1 MCRNP
6 TSPCVFEQEQ
16 FCEPTDVKQQRTPLP
31 IIVGSGG
38 ISPAGRVSF
47 DHAYRRMVIDALPEA
62 KREATLS
69 SLAKLMGLASVG
81 HSDLDSATQQQILD
95 GTLVRKIEHFDVE
108 RVAWNNT
115 MSLGNVGDSEQTFQ
129 VAKRQLPQTLPEG
142 WNVSELD
149 DKTVLVRCSG
159 DLNVLVQDLRP
170 SKVTSAGQLPTGFDP
185 AALYPSRSHPRGL
198 QMTVYGASDAL
209 RSTGFTIDELKGLVR
224 PDQIGVYSGSAMGQ
238 LDQDGYGGLM
248 QNALTG
254 KRPTSKNLA
263 LGLAEMPGDFV
274 NAYVLGSVG
283 ETAGIIGACATFLY
297 SVKRGM
303 DEIRSGSKRIVIV
316 GNAEAPVNPAVIEGY
331 RTMGALTEDE
341 ALMALDNSTQPD
353 NRRACRPFSS
363 NAGFTLAESSV
374 WIVLMDDA
382 LAMESG
388 ARVLGSV
395 GDVFVNA
402 DGYKKSIPGPGIG
415 NYVTVAKAMAAAR
428 GMLGEDG
435 LRTGTYMHA
444 HGTGTPQNRVTE
456 SAIMSEVA
464 KAFGIPR
471 LSIAAIKSYVGHSL
485 APAGGDQLSA
495 ILGAWQD
502 GIIPGIKTI
511 DHIADD
517 VAQEN
522 LHFPLQDEER
532 DIASMRGAFV
542 NSKGFG
548 GNNATGFFMSPQQTE
563 QMLEKRYGAQAF
575 AAAKRRQEA
584 VESTAQAY
592 NDKADDGDIAPIYR
606 FGEGVLEGKDL
617 TLTDRAIRVPG
628 FEHSIELSDD
638 NPFDDMT

>member
-1 MCRNP
+1 MRA
-6 TSPCVFEQEQ
+6 
-16 FCEPTDVKQQRTPLP
+16 PLP

-47 DHAYRRMVIDALPEA
+47 DHGYRRLVIDSLPQT
-62 KREATLS
+62 KRQSTLR
-69 SLAKLMGLASVG
+69 SLAQLMGLTQESG
-81 HSDLDSATQQQILD
+81 EDINEATHRKILN
-95 GTLVRKIEHFDVE
+95 GTLVRRIEHFDVE
-108 RVAWNNT
+108 KVLWHNAMNL
-115 MSLGNVGDSEQTFQ
+115 SQVDDGEQSFI
-129 VAKRQLPQTLPEG
+129 VAKRQLPHSLPPG
-142 WNVSELD
+142 WNVSVLD
-149 DKTVLVRCSG
+149 DKQVLVRCSG
-159 DLNVLVQDLRP
+159 NIDLLIPDLRP
-170 SKVTSAGQLPTGFDP
+170 SKVTSGGQLPTGFDP
-185 AALYPSRSHPRGL
+185 AALYASRSHPRGL
-198 QMTVYGASDAL
+198 QMSIYGASDAL
-209 RSTGFTIDELKGLVR
+209 RSTGFTVEELKGLVR
-224 PDQIGVYSGSAMGQ
+224 PDEIAVYSGSAMGQ
-238 LDQDGYGGLM
+238 LDQDGYAGMM

-274 NAYVLGSVG
+274 NAYVFGSVG

-297 SVKRGM
+297 NVKRAM

-316 GNAEAPVNPAVIEGY
+316 GNAEAPINPSVIEGY
-331 RTMGALTEDE
+331 RTMGALAEDE
-341 ALMALDNSTQPD
+341 ALMALDNSTEPN

-374 WIVLMDDA
+374 WIVLMDDTLA
-382 LAMESG
+382 LESG

-395 GDVFVNA
+395 GAVAVNA

-428 GMLGEDG
+428 GILGEEG
-435 LRTGTYMHA
+435 LRHGTYMHA

-464 KAFGIPR
+464 GAFGIEKFT
-471 LSIAAIKSYVGHSL
+471 IAAVKSYLGHSL
-485 APAGGDQLSA
+485 APAGGDQLAA

-517 VAQEN
+517 VARDH

-532 DIASMRGAFV
+532 DLAELRGAFV

-548 GNNATGFFMSPQQTE
+548 GNNATGFFMSPAQTE
-563 QMLEKRYGAQAF
+563 LMLENRYGKQAIT
-575 AAAKRRQEA
+575 AALHRRET
-584 VESTAQAY
+584 VERKAHAY
-592 NDKADDGDIAPIYR
+592 NDAADGGDIAPIYR
-606 FGEGVLEGKDL
+606 FGEGVLEGNDL
-617 TLTDRAIRVPG
+617 TISDREIHVPG
-628 FEHSIELSDD
+628 FAHNIVLSDD
-638 NPFDDMT
+638 NPFEDMT